1 MHFCFVFRFQRTRV
15 SVSWATRWTCGR
27 STAVCSCLVFTSQTL
42 LPCWT
47 EKRDAEKICLAY
59 SVTLTTWQRVAWKHD
74 NFDRLSNVPSFYG
87 PPDGSQ
93 RAIMFLPCPSVRPS
107 SRPSIRPWGQF
118 FFCLKTRFM
127 GFWEGL
133 WCFWRFRFLS
143 VRACV
148 RACVRYALCTKF
160 CGLNLS

>member
-1 MHFCFVFRFQRTRV
+1 MDSKYALCFICSLICSGAAFGELSSRYNYQRQP
-15 SVSWATRWTCGR
+15 SPNLHYFWLSLG
-27 STAVCSCLVFTSQTL
+27 
-42 LPCWT
+42 
-47 EKRDAEKICLAY
+47 Y
-59 SVTLTTWQRVAWKHD
+59 SVNKNNSKYSTILLYSRLKLMI
-74 NFDRLSNVPSFYG
+74 NFFG

-93 RAIMFLPCPSVRPS
+93 RAICLCLVRPSVRPWES
-107 SRPSIRPWGQF
+107 K

-133 WCFWRFRFLS
+133 GCFWRFRLLS
-143 VRACV
+143 V